1 MNKITSYFNKESRSP
16 QKLKNDEETDKVD
29 SLSADLVKLKVDT
42 QNDTSSD
49 ESSYIQRY
57 KKGNNDSSSSDE
69 SLTPRP
75 LRRSLSST
83 DSEEE
88 EFELKTNFVKDED
101 SKVCFENTDG
111 MSYMKQIDD
120 GSIDLILTDPP
131 YIISHESSSNKRNK
145 MRKEMKENNVEYMKT
160 EEEWEEYRVKNNV
173 EDSEKK
179 KSNYMRFGSPYGSMY
194 SIQTD
199 FGDWD
204 KDFTMEDLDAIVE
217 QYYKKLREG
226 GTAIIFFDTW
236 KISYLKEMMEKHKF
250 KQLRLIEWLKTN
262 PVPINSN
269 NFYLATPREHAVVGV
284 KGSKPTFN
292 SKFDNGVYKYPSQH
306 GKNRFHPTQKNL
318 ALFED
323 IVKKHTNEGDTV
335 MDTFL
340 GSGTTAFACRNTN
353 RKFSGCELSKE
364 YYDKFVSLFNKQKDT
379 QKTPTKEADK
389 KVIPKT
395 V

>member
-1 MNKITSYFNKESRSP
+1 MKKFTSYFNKEDSSP

-42 QNDTSSD
+42 QNDSSSD
-49 ESSYIQRY
+49 DSSYIQRY
-57 KKGNNDSSSSDE
+57 KNSNRDNSSSDE

-75 LRRSLSST
+75 LRSLSST

-111 MSYMKQIDD
+111 ISYMKQIDD

-131 YIISHESSSNKRNK
+131 YIISHESASNERHKK
-145 MRKEMKENNVEYMKT
+145 IKEMKENNVEYMKT
-160 EEEWEEYRVKNNV
+160 EEEWEEYRVKYNV
-173 EDSEKK
+173 ENSEKK
-179 KSNYMRFGSPYGSMY
+179 KINYMKFGSPYGSMY
-194 SIQTD
+194 SQQSD
-199 FGDWD
+199 FGEWD
-204 KDFTMEDLDAIVE
+204 KTFTMEDLDRIVE
-217 QYYKKLREG
+217 QYYKKLRDG
-226 GTAIIFFDTW
+226 GSVIIFFDIW
-236 KISYLKEMMEKHKF
+236 KISYLKEMLEKHKF
-250 KQLRLIEWLKTN
+250 KQIRLIEWLKTN
-262 PVPINSN
+262 PVPINSSK
-269 NFYLATPREHAVVGV
+269 FYLANPREIALVGV

-292 SKFDNGVYKYPSQH
+292 SKFDNGVYRYGIQN
-306 GKNRFHPTQKNL
+306 GKKRFHPTQKSL

-323 IVKKHTNEGDTV
+323 LVKKHTNEGDTV

-353 RKFSGCELSKE
+353 RKFFGCELSKE
-364 YYDKFVSLFNKQKDT
+364 YYDKTLSLFNEGKEP
-379 QKTPTKEADK
+379 QKTPTKDANK
-389 KVIPKT
+389 KLIPKT